1 MNVSAKFCQP
11 MTENDSAIH
20 VERSAAIPKIGH
32 VKTYKKLLG
41 YFCTYRKI
49 PGDFCTYNKIP
60 VRFRRTEKSLYAC
73 KDDQN
78 GCSGGFL
85 AHGIWSWNGSS
96 TGAVARLPTN
106 FDDEHSTVGV
116 CGAGVCGF
124 AVSAAAGSNGLT

>member
-1 MNVSAKFCQP
+1 MLPKYFVNFPSVGEWKPYQNRPLAEF
-11 MTENDSAIH
+11 TEM
-20 VERSAAIPKIGH
+20 
-32 VKTYKKLLG
+32 L
-41 YFCTYRKI
+41 
-49 PGDFCTYNKIP
+49 
-60 VRFRRTEKSLYAC
+60 
-73 KDDQN
+73 
-78 GCSGGFL
+78 L